1 MSRGG
6 HREGAGRK
14 GGWKNSETQVI
25 RVPKIFASQLLDI
38 ARNLDLGF
46 QVTVISPELDQAVH
60 MVEEIQLASSHPDQ
74 MDIFSLVDSSNDF
87 VTESND
93 SDLESVTESN
103 DSDLEFATKSKTPP
117 NRADGKRWLSS
128 KDAWILAKERG
139 CDRNLEGFKKW
150 SARNP
155 EKCSEIFS
163 LLKLPILN
171 KGSNVVPAFE
181 DLRYNEDP
189 DCQDF

>member
-1 MSRGG
+1 MPRGG
-6 HREGAGRK
+6 NREGAGRK

-25 RVPKIFASQLLDI
+25 RVPKILASQLLDI
-38 ARNLDLGF
+38 ARSLDLGL
-46 QVTVISPELDQAVH
+46 QVMMISPEVSQSIQSI
-60 MVEEIQLASSHPDQ
+60 EEIQVEKLYLNQ
-74 MDIFSLVDSSNDF
+74 MDIFSSIESSNDF

-93 SDLESVTESN
+93 SDLEYVTE
-103 DSDLEFATKSKTPP
+103 SKTPP
-117 NRADGKRWLSS
+117 NRADGKKWLSS

-171 KGSNVVPAFE
+171 KGSNVFPVFE